1 MTFPQPA
8 GYYSLPLS
16 ESAESLITSLDY
28 KQTFNLL
35 YDVVFCESAEVIGT
49 RFYAMSLSLVKWF
62 EDEIDALSPANK
74 IALIRWL
81 SDRLAFLHNVPVQE
95 VTK

>member
-8 GYYSLPLS
+8 CYYGLQLS

-35 YDVVFCESAEVIGT
+35 YDVIYNVSQTDE
-49 RFYAMSLSLVKWF
+49 RFYAQGFMLVKWF
-62 EDEIDALSPANK
+62 EDEIEALTTANK
-74 IALIRWL
+74 IALVRWL
-81 SDRLAFLHNVPVQE
+81 GDRLAFLHTVPVQE
-95 VTK
+95 VKS